1 MRSGATAI
9 LLKSTA
15 LFVGINFTAVS
26 AAELSPE
33 AEAPAQVIVV
43 RAANACFSASIRVT
57 GFLVA
62 RQEAIVSLSQG
73 DKVVDVLAGEGDK
86 VTADQILAHVSRQSV
101 DTSKPGG
108 GFITDTVALKAPAAG
123 VVIKNAAFV
132 GGTAS
137 FVQMKPLFEIAVN
150 NEIELQAEVP
160 SVYVPELSVGQT
172 ARVQRNDGS
181 ELSGLV
187 RLVPASIDQRTQ
199 LGHARITLDA
209 DPALKYGMF
218 MSATI
223 NADRSCGI
231 SVPNSAVTYRTEG
244 ASIQVVRNNLIE
256 TRSIQVGIHSD
267 PDIEVRKGLSE
278 GDLVVANA
286 GTSLRDGDRVK
297 SISVEDARGGRL

>member
-1 MRSGATAI
+1 MRSCATAI
-9 LLKSTA
+9 LSMSAA
-15 LFVGINFTAVS
+15 LFVGINFTVVS

-86 VTADQILAHVSRQSV
+86 VTTDQILAHVSRQSV

-108 GFITDTVALKAPAAG
+108 GFTTDTVALKAPAAG
-123 VVIKNAAFV
+123 IVIKSAAFV

-137 FVQMKPLFEIAVN
+137 VQMKPLFEIAVN
-150 NEIELQAEVP
+150 NEIELQTEVP

-199 LGHARITLDA
+199 LGRARITLEP

-223 NADRSCGI
+223 NAERSCGI